1 MFATPSQRIGR
12 QMLKRLW
19 NAFVDG
25 VLGYLIKPVVVIVGA
40 AVVLF
45 IGGAAEMAVHYP
57 VSFAGVCVMFFF
69 LGAIIGMSMGKSR
82 TGSEVAAD
90 AVTIARNSLGS
101 EGMRSFRALC
111 AASTYV
117 DGAPARPLVFDLDDA
132 KLAEI
137 GLDVS
142 SVKLMEE
149 AGVIR
154 IAAPDDRDIV
164 GTNGQSAPADIG
176 DGVTAC
182 SDNVCFALAGG
193 RTISEP
199 TVRLTWGTDAFV
211 APSLYGADLG
221 IASFTETG
229 KELASDCAA
238 LTPPFGIDRYISDAY
253 SASIRE
259 SRCNFRYVSD
269 KTAGR
274 VTDVTSS

>member
-1 MFATPSQRIGR
+1 M
-12 QMLKRLW
+12 
-19 NAFVDG
+19 
-25 VLGYLIKPVVVIVGA
+25 
-40 AVVLF
+40 
-45 IGGAAEMAVHYP
+45 
-57 VSFAGVCVMFFF
+57 
-69 LGAIIGMSMGKSR
+69 
-82 TGSEVAAD
+82 
-90 AVTIARNSLGS
+90 
-101 EGMRSFRALC
+101 
-111 AASTYV
+111 
-117 DGAPARPLVFDLDDA
+117 
-132 KLAEI
+132 
-137 GLDVS
+137 
-142 SVKLMEE
+142 
-149 AGVIR
+149 
-154 IAAPDDRDIV
+154 
-164 GTNGQSAPADIG
+164 
-176 DGVTAC
+176 TAC